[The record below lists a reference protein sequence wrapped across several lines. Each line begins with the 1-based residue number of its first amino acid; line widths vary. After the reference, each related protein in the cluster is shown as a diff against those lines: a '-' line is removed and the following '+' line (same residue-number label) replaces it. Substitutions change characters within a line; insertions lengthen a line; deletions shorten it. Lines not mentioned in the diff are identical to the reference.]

1 MMHTLDIQQLIV
13 SIGEKQ
19 IINGVDLSINSGE
32 IHAVMG
38 PNGSGKSTLA
48 STLMGKPH
56 CRVASGAIRFDGAD
70 ITTTSPTDRARKGL
84 FLGFQYPVEIPG
96 VAGQQMLRLSYNS
109 IALSQGRPA
118 LSPKEFNERLK
129 SAAAQLHLPT
139 EFLHRSLNEGFSGGE
154 KKKMEMLQCR
164 VLEPAIAILD
174 ETDSGL
180 DVDALKMISTGIR
193 SIVDTTN
200 TGVLLI
206 THYQRILDYVKPH
219 VVHVFVGGRIVESG
233 GPELAEKIE
242 REGYKSYV
250 G

>member
-1 MMHTLDIQQLIV
+1 MMHRLDIQQLTV
-13 SIGEKQ
+13 SISEKQ
-19 IINGVDLSINSGE
+19 IVKGVDLTINSGE

-48 STLMGKPH
+48 STIMGKPH
-56 CRVASGAIRFDGAD
+56 CMVTNGAIVLDGVD
-70 ITTTSPTDRARKGL
+70 ITKSTPTDRARKGL

-109 IALSQGRPA
+109 TAVAQGRPS

-129 SAAAQLHLPT
+129 TAAAELHLPT
-139 EFLHRSLNEGFSGGE
+139 EFLHRALNEGFSGGE

-164 VLEPAIAILD
+164 VLEPVIALLD

-180 DVDALKMISTGIR
+180 DVDALKMISMGIR
-193 SIVDTTN
+193 SVVDHLN
-200 TGVLLI
+200 TGILLI
-206 THYQRILDYVKPH
+206 THYQRILEYVKPH
-219 VVHVFVGGRIVESG
+219 FVHIFVDGRIVESG

-242 REGYKSYV
+242 RNGYGHYTS
-250 G
+250 

>member
-1 MMHTLDIQQLIV
+1 MMHTLDIKKLIV
-13 SIGEKQ
+13 SIGEKK
-19 IINGVDLSINSGE
+19 IVNGVSLAINSGE

-48 STLMGKPH
+48 STIMGKPH
-56 CRVASGAIRFDGAD
+56 CIVSSGTIQLDGEE
-70 ITTTSPTDRARKGL
+70 ITTSSPTDRARKGL

-109 IALSQGRPA
+109 IAAAQGRSP

-129 SAAAQLHLPT
+129 TAAAELHLPT

-164 VLEPAIAILD
+164 VLEPAIALLD

-193 SIVDTTN
+193 TVVDKLN
-200 TGVLLI
+200 TGILLI
-206 THYQRILDYVKPH
+206 THYQRILEYVKPH
-219 VVHVFVGGRIVESG
+219 FVHVFVGGKIVESG

-242 REGYKSYV
+242 RNGYAEYTK
-250 G
+250 

>member
-1 MMHTLDIQQLIV
+1 MMHTLTIQQLTV

-19 IINGVDLSINSGE
+19 IVNGVDLTINSGE

-48 STLMGKPH
+48 SALMGKPH
-56 CRVASGAIRFDGAD
+56 CRVTSGTIRLDDTD
-70 ITTTSPTDRARKGL
+70 ITTSSPTDRARKGI

-109 IALSQGRPA
+109 IAASQDRPV

-129 SAAAQLHLPT
+129 LAAAELHLPT

-164 VLEPAIAILD
+164 VLEPLIAILD

-180 DVDALKMISTGIR
+180 DVDALKMISSGIR
-193 SIVDTTN
+193 TIVDTTHA
-200 TGVLLI
+200 GILLI
-206 THYQRILDYVKPH
+206 THYQRILEYIKPH

-242 REGYKSYV
+242 RGGYKHYAE
-250 G
+250 